1 MRLDTGF
8 NVLTLPFE
16 VNTLT
21 IGPSSQELATECHD
35 FRFLCCDPKI

>member
-8 NVLTLPFE
+8 DVLTLPFE

-21 IGPSSQELATECHD
+21 IGPLSQD
-35 FRFLCCDPKI
+35 ISYWMS

>member
-16 VNTLT
+16 VNTLAV
-21 IGPSSQELATECHD
+21 GPLSEDISCWKSRL
-35 FRFLCCDPKI
+35 KIFKL

>member
-1 MRLDTGF
+1 MKLDIGV

-21 IGPSSQELATECHD
+21 TGPSCQEFSYWKSHHQIFKL
-35 FRFLCCDPKI
+35 

>member
-1 MRLDTGF
+1 MELDIGV

-21 IGPSSQELATECHD
+21 IGPSCQEFSYWKSHHQI
-35 FRFLCCDPKI
+35 FKW

>member
-16 VNTLT
+16 VNTLA
-21 IGPSSQELATECHD
+21 IGQSSLD
-35 FRFLCCDPKI
+35 ISY

>member
-1 MRLDTGF
+1 MKLDIGF

-21 IGPSSQELATECHD
+21 IGPSSQDIIILEVTTSD
-35 FRFLCCDPKI
+35 F